1 MKRMKW
7 LSLLLIFALFA
18 ASCGS
23 DDPISDAIDSA
34 TDAAGDAADA
44 ATDAAEDAADAV
56 EDAVTGDDDEDAMA
70 EEDDAMEDEDAM
82 EEEEEVT
89 LTQGSGLTFH
99 MITHSDDGPFWS
111 VVKRGMDAACAAHG
125 VDCVW
130 MPGNNDPG
138 QMVVDIE
145 TAISEGSAGIA
156 ASLPS
161 PDQLIGPL
169 QDAVAAG
176 IPVYTL
182 NSGLN
187 DYQTI
192 GATTHIGQS
201 EDVAGQGAGL
211 RFNALGATTVL
222 CGRQEQSNVGLTERC
237 DGLKETFNGTVI
249 DEFVGLDADQ
259 TEQINGIKAQLEANP
274 EIDGFLGVGP
284 VIAMSGLTAS
294 QDLGR
299 DLIVGGFDMTPELLD
314 AIEAGDIAFTVD
326 QQQYLQGYLPIVLM
340 FLEATNANQA
350 GGGLPVLTG
359 PGFVT
364 PDNAAAVKA
373 LSAEGT
379 R

>member
-1 MKRMKW
+1 MKRLKW
-7 LSLLLIFALFA
+7 LSLLLVFAMFA

-23 DDPISDAIDSA
+23 DDDTTEASDDAPAAADDSA
-34 TDAAGDAADA
+34 D
-44 ATDAAEDAADAV
+44 DAAEEEAEEADDA
-56 EDAVTGDDDEDAMA
+56 A
-70 EEDDAMEDEDAM
+70 EEDEDTVA
-82 EEEEEVT
+82 
-89 LTQGSGLTFH
+89 LSQGGDLTFH

-111 VVKRGMDAACAAHG
+111 VVKRGMEAACDDVG
-125 VDCVW
+125 VNCVW

-145 TAISEGSAGIA
+145 TAISEGSDGIA

-176 IPVYTL
+176 INVYTL
-182 NSGLN
+182 NSGVN

-192 GATTHIGQS
+192 GATTHVGQT
-201 EDVAGQGAGL
+201 EFIAGQGAGN
-211 RFNALGATTVL
+211 RFNDAGVTHVL
-222 CGRQEQSNVGLTERC
+222 CGRQEQSNVGLEERC
-237 DGLKETFNGTVI
+237 AGLADTFTGTVT

-259 TEQINGIKAQLEANP
+259 TEQINGIKAVLEANP
-274 EIDGFLGVGP
+274 DIDGFLGVGP

-299 DLIVGGFDMTPELLD
+299 DLVVGGFDITPDIID
-314 AIEAGDIAFTVD
+314 AIEAGDVAFTVD
-326 QQQYLQGYLPIVLM
+326 QQQYLQGYMPIVLM
-340 FLEATNANQA
+340 YLQATNSNTL
-350 GGGLPVLTG
+350 GGGLPILTG

-364 PDNAAAVKA
+364 PENAGDVKA
-373 LSAEGT
+373 LVAQGT